1 MSVAVA
7 KSVSL
12 TRFAWLSV
20 ATAVVT
26 ISLKTGAYL
35 LTGSVGLLSDAL
47 ESVVNLIGAI
57 AALIA
62 LSVAGKEPDEEHAYG
77 HAKAEY
83 FSSGLE
89 GALVLVAAVGIMVTA
104 IPRLLNPEPLDQVG
118 LGLAVSVL
126 ASLVNG
132 AVAWRLFRAAAA
144 YRSVTLHAN
153 ARHLTTDIWTTGGV
167 LVGVALVPLTGW
179 ERLDPVLALAVAANI
194 VWAGWTLMRQSMLG
208 LLDTALPPEER
219 QRIEAVLA
227 RYREQY
233 GIQTHALRTREAGAR
248 RFMSVH
254 VLVPGLWTVHQGHQL
269 LEDLEQ
275 DLHTALPDATVFT
288 HLESLDDPSSWD
300 DVALDRRG
308 GRHGEEDVT
317 ANTPQQ
323 GHGGTLR

>member
-1 MSVAVA
+1 MSVTVA
-7 KSVSL
+7 KSASL

-26 ISLKTGAYL
+26 ISLKAGAYL

-47 ESVVNLIGAI
+47 ESLVNLVAAI
-57 AALIA
+57 VALIA
-62 LSVAGKEPDEEHAYG
+62 LWVAEKEPDEEHAYG

-89 GALVLVAAVGIMVTA
+89 GTLILVAAAGILASAV
-104 IPRLLNPEPLDQVG
+104 PRLLDPQPIEQAG
-118 LGLAVSVL
+118 AGLAVSTV

-144 YRSVTLHAN
+144 YRSVTLYAN
-153 ARHLTTDIWTTGGV
+153 ARHLMTDIWTS
-167 LVGVALVPLTGW
+167 VGVIVGVGLVALTGW
-179 ERLDPVLALAVAANI
+179 DRLDPVIAILVAVNI
-194 VWAGWTLMRQSMLG
+194 VWAGWLLVRQSMLG

-254 VLVPGLWTVHQGHQL
+254 VVVPGAWTVHQGHQL
-269 LEDLEQ
+269 LEGLER
-275 DLHTALPDATVFT
+275 DINEVLPDATVFT

-300 DVALDRRG
+300 DVALDRRPG
-308 GRHGEEDVT
+308 AGPGER
-317 ANTPQQ
+317 PP
-323 GHGGTLR
+323 G